1 MEANPPSKEKASTIK
16 PSFKKHISTQHNKKT
31 IIAMKK
37 LICILI
43 AFATL
48 SVSLPAQA
56 QQERKAPPTIE
67 QRAER
72 RATHLKNQ
80 LVLSEEQYSQVK
92 EAALK
97 IEKERST
104 KDTKKKAG
112 DDFEAALKGI
122 LNSEQMEKYIAIKE
136 ERKEKVKAK
145 MEERRNEEK
154 TKSEGATEDKN

>member
-1 MEANPPSKEKASTIK
+1 
-16 PSFKKHISTQHNKKT
+16 
-31 IIAMKK
+31 MKK

-48 SVSLPAQA
+48 SVTLPAQA
-56 QQERKAPPTIE
+56 QQQRKTPPTPE

-72 RATHLKNQ
+72 RASHLKSQ
-80 LVLSEEQYSQVK
+80 LVLTEEQYAQVK

-112 DDFEAALKGI
+112 DDYEAALRGI
-122 LNSEQMEKYIAIKE
+122 LNPEQMEKFVALKE
-136 ERKEKVKAK
+136 ERKEKVKAR
-145 MEERRNEEK
+145 MEEKRNEEK
-154 TKSEGATEDKN
+154 TKSEGEVEDKKE

>member
-1 MEANPPSKEKASTIK
+1 
-16 PSFKKHISTQHNKKT
+16 
-31 IIAMKK
+31 MKK

-43 AFATL
+43 ASATL

-154 TKSEGATEDKN
+154 TKSEGAVEDKKE